1 MWDNNHK
8 MIHFFETVCISSS
21 QLCSLL
27 PIAGSAP
34 RWRAPVFIPWS
45 HYCLRLRCPCSLW
58 FVGNELAPPCPCS
71 IILIEKVISHST
83 EQIGEGESV
92 NSNQE
97 LTCSQPAARRRD
109 SCPWYCRAARR
120 VVDRGARGTFP
131 ANCRTRFLEKKTKKQ
146 TNNPAVVTSTCLRRF
161 EDGLIER
168 WHVYNWASD
177 NLARGP
183 LAVTGINMRA
193 SAAIKHRRRQ
203 QRTRANF
210 AAGDEEWWAWLLMAR
225 RREDWRRQTVAAFM

>member
-1 MWDNNHK
+1 
-8 MIHFFETVCISSS
+8 MIHFSETVCISLS

-34 RWRAPVFIPWS
+34 CWRAPVFIPWS

-71 IILIEKVISHST
+71 IILIEKVISHSM

-109 SCPWYCRAARR
+109 SRPWYCRAARR
-120 VVDRGARGTFP
+120 VVDRETRGTFP
-131 ANCRTRFLEKKTKKQ
+131 ANRHIRKNKKKQ
-146 TNNPAVVTSTCLRRF
+146 PSASYLNLSAALWRQTHQTVTCLQLGF
-161 EDGLIER
+161 
-168 WHVYNWASD
+168 
-177 NLARGP
+177 
-183 LAVTGINMRA
+183 
-193 SAAIKHRRRQ
+193 RQ
-203 QRTRANF
+203 PC
-210 AAGDEEWWAWLLMAR
+210 
-225 RREDWRRQTVAAFM
+225 